1 MYRLILFCFVA
12 FTCPVLAQPCL
23 PNGIEFLNQA
33 SIDAFASD
41 FPDCTV
47 IEGSVR
53 VAGADILSV
62 GGLAQL
68 TRIKGNFEI
77 KNCGALVSLE
87 GLNNLIS
94 IVGDLSLD
102 NNASVTSLDQLSDLQ
117 EVGSLNIINCS
128 SLTSIDGFNDIVE
141 TDEVIISRCQ
151 SLQSISGFD
160 RLEIVSDSLAMF
172 QLPSLASIPS
182 FESLR
187 GVSQV
192 VFKQNLSLSEV
203 LGFNQLKSAEGIN
216 IERVST
222 IVGFDSLTQ
231 SGIITLSGSGMLD
244 SLEGFNSLI
253 SIFGSLSISNVNQLS
268 SLNAF
273 VNIET
278 ITGPLNLGGVVSNY
292 LKSFENLSSVG
303 YLSIRFCDF
312 ENLDFLSSVT
322 TLTSFG
328 AEIAI
333 TFCPNLKDISGLDNI
348 DDSSVKRV
356 IIGRND
362 SLSICHSDLV
372 CAVIERLGP
381 DDPNIILFDNGPGCN
396 TAEEILE
403 QCALKDDDPMA
414 DLCPLMSRPGMQ
426 IERIAADNY
435 RILYSYGAERMYMED
450 IDMERLSEMIMHFK
464 MEKDVLFNFDT
475 FTLQSL
481 CQKAEGLARGE
492 HYSYDPALT
501 SDMTHYV
508 EQVLAESASFI
519 TFCQFIDSGEC
530 VKL

>member
-333 TFCPNLKDISGLDNI
+333 TLSGCTW
-348 DDSSVKRV
+348 R
-356 IIGRND
+356 
-362 SLSICHSDLV
+362 
-372 CAVIERLGP
+372 
-381 DDPNIILFDNGPGCN
+381 
-396 TAEEILE
+396 T
-403 QCALKDDDPMA
+403 
-414 DLCPLMSRPGMQ
+414 
-426 IERIAADNY
+426 
-435 RILYSYGAERMYMED
+435 
-450 IDMERLSEMIMHFK
+450 
-464 MEKDVLFNFDT
+464 
-475 FTLQSL
+475 
-481 CQKAEGLARGE
+481 
-492 HYSYDPALT
+492 
-501 SDMTHYV
+501 
-508 EQVLAESASFI
+508 
-519 TFCQFIDSGEC
+519 
-530 VKL
+530 